1 MRLIDADKLT
11 ERLAWYCKDCDSY
24 RGILCRA
31 CHIQD
36 ALDAIEDSPA
46 VDAESVRHG
55 KWVNMCECSV
65 CGRAYG
71 PRNAVHIRHYH
82 YCPSCGAKMD
92 GRTDDENHH
101 L

>member
-46 VDAESVRHG
+46 VDAESVRCG
-55 KWVNMCECSV
+55 TWMPPAIGPYGCLCSR
-65 CGRAYG
+65 CHLQAD
-71 PRNAVHIRHYH
+71 NDFD
-82 YCPSCGAKMD
+82 YCPNCGAKMD
-92 GRTDDENHH
+92 KEGAENG
-101 L
+101 

>member
-1 MRLIDADKLT
+1 MNNDLISRPALADRIKQIP
-11 ERLAWYCKDCDSY
+11 EDVCDGFQHVKFIEDC
-24 RGILCRA
+24 
-31 CHIQD
+31 IQD
-36 ALDAIEDSPA
+36 APA
-46 VDAESVRHG
+46 VDVEPVRHG

-71 PRNAVHIRHYH
+71 PRNAVHIQHYH
-82 YCPSCGAKMD
+82 YCPKCGAKMD